1 MDFSRFCLNWSHLTA
16 SHIWTHMWIVYSEN
30 ILTRCF
36 LSACVHLSTCTKMS
50 VCLMSWEIQMNP
62 VMLPFQHSLDFI
74 KTCAMC
80 LLSLTPSH
88 STVLY
93 TYSYTLISLVSNY
106 LRQKLL
112 KSTAVIEV
120 SASSFV
126 SHHSCCLKLRLNF

>member
-1 MDFSRFCLNWSHLTA
+1 MYFFRFCLNWSHLTA
-16 SHIWTHMWIVYSEN
+16 SRIWTHMWIVYSEN

-36 LSACVHLSTCTKMS
+36 LSACVHLDTCTKMS

-80 LLSLTPSH
+80 LLSLTLSH

-93 TYSYTLISLVSNY
+93 TYSYTLISLIHVCKQ
-106 LRQKLL
+106 LRETEVVEKHCSHRGSLP
-112 KSTAVIEV
+112 TAFSVTTPAV
-120 SASSFV
+120 
-126 SHHSCCLKLRLNF
+126 